1 MPKSTGPLQEQLGI
15 GTANQTTPKNFE
27 NPGTMTDN
35 TTAAADKLGA
45 NKATDAIP
53 QSNPSVISS
62 AGAIGKQC
70 MYSSLFFSFL
80 PIFMILSYLH
90 SSQQHMDM
98 CKME

>member
-1 MPKSTGPLQEQLGI
+1 MPKSLGPVQEQLGI

-53 QSNPSVISS
+53 QSNPSIISS

-70 MYSSLFFSFL
+70 MSSFL
-80 PIFMILSYLH
+80 SFPTLLSFH
-90 SSQQHMDM
+90 ISITTRHECM
-98 CKME
+98 